1 MVIANLSSPRIKLL
15 LLFLN
20 CIASTV
26 FRRQRVNSE
35 KNKLFVNL
43 YALMIC
49 QLTLQNVAVSFECII
64 SVTGGRQH
72 MQTTQRTRHVYFRPS
87 VPFKAL
93 IKFPF
98 TLFTPSPSLFFLT
111 QPPVSFPSPTSLHF
125 TFNPDNHF
133 SSPVCYTR
141 PSVFLRQVDSQ
152 PEDVSQNVDHR
163 HMLLLLLL
171 LFCKMLTEANG
182 RSIYQIK
189 SNCSRQIVLT
199 LATKHLQAE
208 YESHTIS

>member
-1 MVIANLSSPRIKLL
+1 MKTPLCFAYVLEFLDTLLHGARSPEQMVIANLSSPRIKLL

-26 FRRQRVNSE
+26 FRRERVNSE

-87 VPFKAL
+87 LPFKAL

-98 TLFTPSPSLFFLT
+98 TLFTPSPSLFF
-111 QPPVSFPSPTSLHF
+111 
-125 TFNPDNHF
+125 
-133 SSPVCYTR
+133 
-141 PSVFLRQVDSQ
+141 
-152 PEDVSQNVDHR
+152 
-163 HMLLLLLL
+163 
-171 LFCKMLTEANG
+171 
-182 RSIYQIK
+182 
-189 SNCSRQIVLT
+189 
-199 LATKHLQAE
+199 
-208 YESHTIS
+208 